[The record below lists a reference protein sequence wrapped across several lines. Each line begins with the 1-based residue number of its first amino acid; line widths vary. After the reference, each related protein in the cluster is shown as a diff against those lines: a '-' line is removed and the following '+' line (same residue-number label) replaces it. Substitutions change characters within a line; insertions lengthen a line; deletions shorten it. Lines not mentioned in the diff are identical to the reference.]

1 MKNRNAYMAVVAAM
15 TLCGLGLTSCD
26 STHWITERQQST
38 GTELEFVC
46 YDDGALVERHVG
58 VAYAN
63 RRWDSVA
70 WEIEYED
77 GQEAWY
83 QQPPGETCQVEQVSK
98 LPSS

>member
-15 TLCGLGLTSCD
+15 MLCGLGLAACEPEESKN
-26 STHWITERQQST
+26 
-38 GTELEFVC
+38 TELEFVC

-77 GQEAWY
+77 GQGAWY
-83 QQPPGETCQVEQVSK
+83 QQPPGETCQVEVVTP
-98 LPSS
+98 L